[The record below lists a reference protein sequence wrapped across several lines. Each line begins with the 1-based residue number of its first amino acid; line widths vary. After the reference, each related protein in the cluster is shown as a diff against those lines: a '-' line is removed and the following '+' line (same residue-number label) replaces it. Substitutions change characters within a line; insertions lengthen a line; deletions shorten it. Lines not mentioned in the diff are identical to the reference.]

1 MLHGGH
7 VAFGEEAAGYGICTS
22 DQVSMNTVW
31 QLKGRRTIN
40 NNDERLYKGI
50 TLCNCMDKLR
60 TRFEKEVTALKPDG
74 DVCFPEILSDGEG
87 QLRIVLRLSLRCF
100 RKCTLLI

>member
-22 DQVSMNTVW
+22 DQVPMNTVW

-50 TLCNCMDKLR
+50 TLCN
-60 TRFEKEVTALKPDG
+60 
-74 DVCFPEILSDGEG
+74 
-87 QLRIVLRLSLRCF
+87 
-100 RKCTLLI
+100 